1 MWGRLSVASEK
12 VAFVNSQ
19 KANDVQK
26 SYFKNSPR
34 MMTQKIYTYL
44 YGVGMMRNN
53 FIYDVTDEVMSKL
66 VENGIPQYFLRYIR
80 ETILQRLPSDVKEPR
95 KFSLDDL
102 QFGFFIHLSCLGI
115 SIFVFALEMFIR
127 PLAFCWS
134 LPNQLFL

>member
-1 MWGRLSVASEK
+1 MWGGLSVASEK